1 MNRRQVVRVG
11 DRVRFDGADYLVAG
25 LDGASVRLA
34 PAGDR
39 GGGQPGGPG
48 VVLLT
53 CLLGAADFAVLS
65 GAPGARVPSAVLLE
79 GVPAEAAAR
88 ALWWERHVVELLT
101 GVAPDAAP
109 RTAVRAEYDPAS
121 VSLRAR
127 EITKVAELRE
137 DGQQVSL
144 GTVQRMR
151 LRYEQAGVAGLVN
164 RRATR
169 AYPPGG
175 RVDARVV
182 EAVRDAMTAAASSST
197 VTRLTLMRQAERQ
210 LRDRHGADAPVMPS
224 QATFYRLVDSL
235 EAGRATFA
243 SARTRRSLAGR
254 PDGPHAVAGALRP
267 GELMEIDSTPLDVLV
282 VLDDGSADRAEL
294 TGLVDIATRTIAAV
308 VLRPSTKAVNA
319 ALLLARALTPQPLRP
334 GWPDA
339 LRMARSVL
347 PYPAMLGAD
356 ERLAAAAA
364 QPVIAPETIVC
375 DRGKVYVSAAFRS
388 ACQSLGISLQPAHP
402 RTPTDKPV
410 IERTLGSVS
419 TLFAQHVAGYAGRS
433 AEYRG
438 GDVAAQAAWPAVA
451 LQDLLEEWVT
461 ACWQHRPHEG
471 LRDPLSPGVAL
482 SPNEKYAAL
491 VAVAGYVPVAL
502 SADEYIELLPA
513 CWRAIGATGI
523 RISHRS
529 YDAAALNPLRGQR
542 SGVTGRGHRWEVHYD
557 PYDVTRV
564 WVRDHWNGGWITAVW
579 RHLSIAPA
587 PFAEAAWRH
596 AREVLA
602 RRGGDAA
609 TETEIARTVTA
620 LLDQAAAGPQ
630 QDLPGSAELPLPA
643 GSAAVKA
650 AARRKDRKVAARVRA
665 SAADR
670 RAAPAGLASARTAA
684 PAAAPS
690 AAVPVSEGQ
699 PGGKTSPDAGARPGA
714 ADTDARLREAA
725 SDEAPAAA
733 VVPLE
738 IFDARKEAQRRW

>member
-1 MNRRQVVRVG
+1 QG
-11 DRVRFDGADYLVAG
+11 G
-25 LDGASVRLA
+25 LS
-34 PAGDR
+34 
-39 GGGQPGGPG
+39 
-48 VVLLT
+48 VVLVT
-53 CLLGAADFAVLS
+53 HLLGAADFAVVS
-65 GAPGARVPSAVLLE
+65 GAWPGARLGMVRQAEGLPPAVA
-79 GVPAEAAAR
+79 GRAA
-88 ALWWERHVVELLT
+88 WWERHVVELLT
-101 GVAPDAAP
+101 GVAPDAVP
-109 RTAVRAEYDPAS
+109 GSVVRAEYDPAS
-121 VSLRAR
+121 VSLRMREMAKAR
-127 EITKVAELRE
+127 ELRAAGE
-137 DGQQVSL
+137 RVSL
-144 GTVQRMR
+144 STVQRMR
-151 LRYEQAGVAGLVN
+151 RRYERAGIAGLVDG
-164 RRATR
+164 RLAPQ
-169 AYPPGG
+169 AGPPGG
-175 RVDARVV
+175 QADPRVV
-182 EAVRDAMTAAASSST
+182 EAVRDVMAAAAGSST
-197 VTRLTLMRQAERQ
+197 VTRSVLMRQAERL
-210 LRDRHGADAPVMPS
+210 LRERHGAGAPPMPS
-224 QATFYRLVDSL
+224 RATFYRLAASL
-235 EAGRATFA
+235 DAGRVTFG

-254 PDGPHAVAGALRP
+254 PAGPHAVAGALRP

-294 TGLVDIATRTIAAV
+294 TGLVDVATRTIAAV
-308 VLRPSTKAVNA
+308 VLRPSTKAVDA

-433 AEYRG
+433 AEFRG
-438 GDVAAQAAWPAVA
+438 ADVAGQAAWPVTA

-502 SADEYIELLPA
+502 SADEYVELLPA

-529 YDAAALNPLRGQR
+529 YDGPGLGPLRGQR
-542 SGVTGRGHRWEVHYD
+542 SGVAGQGHRWEVHYD

-564 WVRDHWNGGWITAVW
+564 WVRDHWNGGWIQAAW
-579 RHLSIAPA
+579 RHLSAAPA
-587 PFAEAAWRH
+587 PFAEEAWRH

-602 RRGGDAA
+602 RRGDDPA
-609 TETEIARTVTA
+609 TETEIARAVTA
-620 LLDQAAAGPQ
+620 LLDRAAAGPEAA
-630 QDLPGSAELPLPA
+630 GLPLPA
-643 GSAAVKA
+643 GSAAVRA
-650 AARRKDRKVAARVRA
+650 AARRKDRKVAARARA
-665 SAADR
+665 SAPDR
-670 RAAPAGLASARTAA
+670 RAAPAGMAPAGAAPGAAASAGG
-684 PAAAPS
+684 PAAAGLPGAGSSPPGS
-690 AAVPVSEGQ
+690 AE
-699 PGGKTSPDAGARPGA
+699 PGPAGAGARP
-714 ADTDARLREAA
+714 RE
-725 SDEAPAAA
+725 EFPAAV

-738 IFDARKEAQRRW
+738 IFDARKEARRRW